1 MIPISKPFFDNL
13 EKKYLNQVLNSKIL
27 VDGHFQHKV
36 EKIIV
41 SNKCLP
47 IFDLK
52 FYISL
57 HNHKKKIEIGDYL
70 EDFKVYEYI
79 KVVMTLTSV
88 MCPFADEIIA
98 QVESEVN
105 LLNLGEAQVELDFTE
120 AWEPS
125 EELKM
130 KLGINKNIKSLIL
143 VFTECIC

>member
-1 MIPISKPFFDNL
+1 MKNEQEIKEIEAKAIEAL
-13 EKKYLNQVLNSKIL
+13 KKVIDPELGI
-27 VDGHFQHKV
+27 DIV
-36 EKIIV
+36 ELGLI
-41 SNKCLP
+41 
-47 IFDLK
+47 
-52 FYISL
+52 
-57 HNHKKKIEIGDYL
+57 KKIEIGDYL

-79 KVVMTLTSV
+79 KVIMTLTSV

-130 KLGINKNIKSLIL
+130 KLGIN
-143 VFTECIC
+143 